1 MTPLM
6 VTIVV
11 AVVISLILLAV
22 IALLCEAWDTEH
34 TRRVEIEE
42 EYESLM
48 ETHNRLRSVSA
59 SVVDQAKRTVDA
71 AYQVVSAERERGH
84 NARLDILRLIADKE
98 KEHDSNS

>member
-1 MTPLM
+1 MTPLLM
-6 VTIVV
+6 TILIA
-11 AVVISLILLAV
+11 AVIGLALLAV
-22 IALLCEAWDTEH
+22 VAFLCEAWGTEH

-42 EYESLM
+42 EYEALM

-98 KEHDSNS
+98 KEHDLNS

>member
-1 MTPLM
+1 MTPI
-6 VTIVV
+6 VTTILV
-11 AVVISLILLAV
+11 AAVIGLILLAV
-22 IALLCEAWDTEH
+22 IALLWEAWNTER
-34 TRRVEIEE
+34 TRRIDIGE

-48 ETHNRLRSVSA
+48 ETHERLRSVSA

-98 KEHDSNS
+98 HHSES